1 MIMVERMILVY
12 TMELRR
18 DLETDWEILVGS
30 WSTKYKILFSLA
42 SGDMVGSNIMH
53 PAEYL
58 ISSEAEL
65 ISHKSVLVAPSAD
78 RPAGGGSTSG
88 RLLHL
93 IRHLM

>member
-1 MIMVERMILVY
+1 MILVY
-12 TMELRR
+12 TMELTRTA
-18 DLETDWEILVGS
+18 DKIWKQIGK
-30 WSTKYKILFSLA
+30 STKTSWLEVGQHY
-42 SGDMVGSNIMH
+42 GDMVGSSSMH

-93 IRHLM
+93 ILHLM